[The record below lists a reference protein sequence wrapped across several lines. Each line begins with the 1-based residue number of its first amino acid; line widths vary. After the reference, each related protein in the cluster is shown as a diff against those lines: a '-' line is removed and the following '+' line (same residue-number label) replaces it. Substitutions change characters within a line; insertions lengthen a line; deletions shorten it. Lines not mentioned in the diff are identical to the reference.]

1 LREDIKEKS
10 MKNNNLENKHLEER
24 SERLKKIEKIKELGM
39 TPYADKYERTH
50 SLKEAKELDLETEV
64 SVAGRIVL
72 SRNMGKMGFCQIL
85 DCSGKIQL
93 VFKADEMKEDE
104 QKNFFKII
112 SIGDFI
118 GVKGKIFKTQKGEV
132 SVLVKEY
139 HFLSKALKP
148 LPEKWHGLSDTE
160 EKYRKRYLD
169 LISNRETFDRFK
181 FKSDFV
187 WELRNFYKKNGF
199 DEIETP
205 VLSNSASGALA
216 KPFKTH
222 YNSLDLDVYLR
233 IAPEIF
239 LKEAIIGGFDRIFE
253 VAKVFRNEGMDP
265 SHLQEFTMIE
275 HYCAYWNFE
284 DNMDFTEKMFTEVVG
299 KLMNTLKIETYNK
312 NEELIEVDLSTPW
325 RRVSF
330 KELLLEDCGIDI
342 DEHQDVESLRKAIKE
357 KEIKIDDMEKLGRGN
372 LIDSLYKKVSRP
384 KLIDPVFLINHPIDL
399 SPLARKNDKNEM
411 ITDRFQL
418 IINGWEIV
426 NAYSELTDPV
436 DQKERLLKQVQAKKM
451 GDEEAM
457 DKDDD
462 YIEAM
467 EYGMPP
473 VSGWGMGVERIVALL
488 TKQKNLRDVVLF
500 PLLRPKE

>member
-1 LREDIKEKS
+1 MDNNNLKNKQLEERNERVRKIEMIKEKGV
-10 MKNNNLENKHLEER
+10 N
-24 SERLKKIEKIKELGM
+24 
-39 TPYADKYERTH
+39 PYAERYERTC
-50 SLKEAKELDLETEV
+50 SLEDAKKLDLGSEV

-72 SRNMGKMGFCQIL
+72 SRNMGKMGFCHIL
-85 DCSGKIQL
+85 DSSGKIQL
-93 VFKADEMKEDE
+93 VLKADEMGTEE
-104 QKNFFKII
+104 QKSFFKII
-112 SIGDFI
+112 SIGDFV
-118 GVKGKIFKTQKGEV
+118 GAKGEVFKTQKGEI

-139 HFLSKALKP
+139 TFLSKALRP

-187 WELRNFYKKNGF
+187 WELRKFYKENGF
-199 DEIETP
+199 DELETP

-233 IAPEIF
+233 IAPEIY
-239 LKEAIIGGFDRIFE
+239 LKEAIIGGFDKIFE
-253 VAKVFRNEGMDP
+253 VARVFRNEGMDP

-284 DNMDFTEKMFTEVVG
+284 DNMDFTEKMFTEVIG
-299 KLMNTLKIETYNK
+299 KLIGDLKIETYNK
-312 NEELIEVDLSTPW
+312 NDELIEVDLSTPW

-330 KELLLEDCGIDI
+330 RELLLEDCGIDI
-342 DEHQDVESLRKAIKE
+342 DQFQTVGSLREAIKE
-357 KEIKIDDMEKLGRGN
+357 KGIKIEDMEKLGRGN

-384 KLIDPVFLINHPIDL
+384 KLVDPVFLINHPIDL

-426 NAYSELTDPV
+426 NAYSELIDPV
-436 DQKERLLKQVQAKKM
+436 DQKERFSKQVEAKEM

-462 YIEAM
+462 YLEAM